1 MTRRLN
7 GKIAIVTGSSSGIG
21 KAVALTFAAEGATV
35 VLAALTGAAFA
46 QRMKKDDDPAVME
59 HRQKK
64 MDAEAIDREYKST
77 LDRTRKEATEVRVDP
92 WSNMRGPGD
101 SKTKR

>member
-1 MTRRLN
+1 MKRL
-7 GKIAIVTGSSSGIG
+7 IA
-21 KAVALTFAAEGATV
+21 ATV
-35 VLAALTGAAFA
+35 VLASLTGDAFA
-46 QRMKKDDDPAVME
+46 QRTQKDDDPAVME

-64 MDAEAIDREYKST
+64 KDAEAIDRQYESA
-77 LDRTRKEATEVRVDP
+77 LDKTRKEATEVRIDP

>member
-1 MTRRLN
+1 MKRL
-7 GKIAIVTGSSSGIG
+7 
-21 KAVALTFAAEGATV
+21 LAATI
-35 VLAALTGAAFA
+35 VLASLTGDAFA
-46 QRMKKDDDPAVME
+46 QRAQKDDDPAVIE

-64 MDAEAIDREYKST
+64 LDAEAIDKQYRSA